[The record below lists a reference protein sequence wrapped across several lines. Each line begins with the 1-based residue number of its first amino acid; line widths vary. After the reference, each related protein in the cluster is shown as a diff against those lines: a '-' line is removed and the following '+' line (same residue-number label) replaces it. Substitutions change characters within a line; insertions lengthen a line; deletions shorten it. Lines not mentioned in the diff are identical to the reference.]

1 MDIENLMNNDDIAKL
16 SQTKALDLA
25 QKIAAD
31 ICKSDT
37 RNAMSSAGAEKI
49 FFLIEESYISFWDAF
64 RLAKDFGHI
73 FDRLEPPS
81 EKDIEDCIMQ
91 YLTVDDGERDTLSD
105 DDGERDTLSD
115 DDGERDTLSE
125 YSLSDVVKSLKDI
138 KALLIDIRDGLKW
151 LRVEG

>member
-37 RNAMSSAGAEKI
+37 RNAISSAGAEKI
-49 FFLIEESYISFWDAF
+49 FFLIEESYISFWDGF

-91 YLTVDDGERDTLSD
+91 YLTVDDGERDTLS
-105 DDGERDTLSD
+105 
-115 DDGERDTLSE
+115 E

>member
-105 DDGERDTLSD
+105 DDGERDTLS
-115 DDGERDTLSE
+115 E

>member
-37 RNAMSSAGAEKI
+37 RNAMSSAAAEKI
-49 FFLIEESYISFWDAF
+49 FLLIKESYISFWDGF

-91 YLTVDDGERDTLSD
+91 YLTVDDGERDTLS
-105 DDGERDTLSD
+105 
-115 DDGERDTLSE
+115 E

-151 LRVEG
+151 LRVVE

>member
-37 RNAMSSAGAEKI
+37 RNAISSAGAEKI

-105 DDGERDTLSD
+105 DDGERDTLS
-115 DDGERDTLSE
+115 E

-151 LRVEG
+151 LRVVE

>member
-1 MDIENLMNNDDIAKL
+1 MNIENLMNNDDIAKL
-16 SQTKALDLA
+16 SQTKALGLA

-37 RNAMSSAGAEKI
+37 RNAISSAGAEKI
-49 FFLIEESYISFWDAF
+49 FFLIEESYISFWDGF

-73 FDRLEPPS
+73 FDRLEPPC

-91 YLTVDDGERDTLSD
+91 YLTV
-105 DDGERDTLSD
+105 